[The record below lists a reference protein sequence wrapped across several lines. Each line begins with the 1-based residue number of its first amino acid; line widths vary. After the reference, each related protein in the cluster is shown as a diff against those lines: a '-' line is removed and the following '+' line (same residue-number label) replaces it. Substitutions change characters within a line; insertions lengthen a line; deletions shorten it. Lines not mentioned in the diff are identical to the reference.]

1 MGIVILYIAIIILLV
16 ASWWTIFSKAGQP
29 GWACIIPIY
38 DIIVFLRIIGKPW
51 WWLILFIIPII
62 NIIFG
67 IWSLNLLSKSF
78 GKNEGFT
85 VGLIFLNIIFLPI
98 LAFGD
103 NKYVGPAG
111 K

>member
-1 MGIVILYIAIIILLV
+1 MGIIILYIAIIILLI

-29 GWACIIPIY
+29 GWACLIPIY
-38 DIIVFLRIIGKPW
+38 NIIVFLNVIGKPW
-51 WWLILFIIPII
+51 WWLILFIIPFI
-62 NIIFG
+62 NIIFV

-85 VGLIFLNIIFLPI
+85 VGLLLLNIIFIPI

-103 NKYVGPAG
+103 AKYKGPAG

>member
-1 MGIVILYIAIIILLV
+1 MGTIIYIAIIILMI
-16 ASWWTIFSKAGQP
+16 ASMWTLFNKAGQP
-29 GWACIIPIY
+29 GWASIIPIY
-38 DIIVFLRIIGKPW
+38 NLIVFFRVIGKPW
-51 WWLILFIIPII
+51 WWLFLLIIPIV

-78 GKNEGFT
+78 GKGEGFT
-85 VGLIFLNIIFLPI
+85 VGLIFLSVIFLPI

-103 NKYVGPAG
+103 NKYQGPAG